1 MKKVL
6 GIILELNPLHNGHK
20 YFIDTAKSLVN
31 PDVTVAII
39 STNFTMRGE
48 INVINKFDR
57 TKMLLDLGI
66 DIVLELPF
74 NLGVLSADYFAYNSI
89 NSLNKL
95 QITDLA
101 FGAELDDLD
110 KLKHINELTTSDLFN
125 NELRKNLDKGYSYS
139 TSCNNALKLLTND
152 LDIITNYSL
161 PNNTLGLQYLRA
173 IEKINPNIN
182 VTLIKR
188 IDNNYYDKELNQ
200 DNHFASATTLRNL
213 LQSNIDISKYVPLNN
228 DLEHNIYIDIKKA
241 NSNLFNLLYYKS
253 LMNDLVYYGNKEGI
267 ENRLE
272 KNIKSSKTLYEVVEK
287 TITKRYTINYINR
300 LILHIIN
307 ETDIDFPITEDYV
320 RVLGFN
326 NNVKS
331 YFKTLK
337 CKKDIITNIKDTNNI
352 IANNELKA
360 TKLYS
365 LLTEN
370 YELYLNEYKIPIIK
384 E

>member
-20 YFIDTAKSLVN
+20 YFIDNAKNIVK
-31 PDVTVAII
+31 PDITIAII

-57 TKMLLDLGI
+57 TKILLDLGV

-74 NLGVLSADYFAYNSI
+74 NLGVLSADYFAYNAI

-95 QITDLA
+95 EITDLA

-110 KLKHINELTTSDLFN
+110 KLKYINELTTSNIFN
-125 NELRKNLDKGYSYS
+125 CELKKNLDKGYSYS

-188 IDNNYYDKELNQ
+188 IDNNYYD
-200 DNHFASATTLRNL
+200 DNISNNLASATSLRIL
-213 LQSNIDISKYVPLNN
+213 LQNNRDISEYVPRHINN
-228 DLEHNIYIDIKKA
+228 NYIDINLA
-241 NSNLFNLLYYKS
+241 NNNLFKILYYKAIS
-253 LMNDLVYYGNKEGI
+253 NDLIYYGSKEGI

-272 KNIKSSKTLYEVVEK
+272 KNIKVSRTLSEVVER
-287 TITKRYTINYINR
+287 TITKRYTVNYINR
-300 LILHIIN
+300 LILHILN
-307 ETDIDFPITEDYV
+307 ETDLDFPVDPDYV

-326 NNVKS
+326 NDIKS

-337 CKKDIITNIKDTNNI
+337 YKKGIITNIKDTNNI
-352 IANNELKA
+352 IAKNELKA

-365 LLTEN
+365 LVTEN
-370 YELYLNEYKIPIIK
+370 YDLYLNEYKVPIIK
-384 E
+384 NK